1 MVGPRHRVAIEIAI
15 AISFA
20 LVLATSVACVASA
33 QEGATGTSPPSAEPT
48 DTGIAVEEPDAT
60 RLDVERLPPE
70 AVRVTRDLYA
80 HGFFLE
86 ASVGGRG
93 WLGGVGRISSPG
105 PLAAIGFGYELFDWL
120 YVRLVGE
127 MSIHET
133 AAPAPPDTTV
143 FELLS
148 MLGDVRVQLN
158 PTAEFA
164 VWLGGQVGLVAAS
177 TDILGLYGLQS
188 ASTVGLTWGADL
200 GLDAHFRSRHYSIGV
215 SGGVRGA
222 PSLDGFGEM
231 ALGVHGAVYL
241 RYVF

>member
-1 MVGPRHRVAIEIAI
+1 MVGPRHR
-15 AISFA
+15 ISLA
-20 LVLATSVACVASA
+20 LASILALATSVPCIAAA
-33 QEGATGTSPPSAEPT
+33 QEGSPGASAPSAEPT
-48 DTGIAVEEPDAT
+48 DTGVGVEEPDAT

-70 AVRVTRDLYA
+70 AVQVTRDLYA

-93 WLGGVGRISSPG
+93 WLGGVGRIASPG
-105 PLAAIGFGYELFDWL
+105 PLASIGFGYEFFDWL

-127 MSIHET
+127 MSTHET
-133 AAPAPPDTTV
+133 AAPSPPDTTV

-148 MLGDVRVQLN
+148 MLGDVRLQLN

-177 TDILGLYGLQS
+177 PDILGLYGLQN

-200 GLDAHFRSRHYSIGV
+200 GLDAHFRSRHYSIGI

-231 ALGVHGAVYL
+231 ALGVHGAAYL